1 VKDQNLKRI
10 KPVWKEICK
19 KLMMSFKKKGFL
31 NINPT
36 EEERRK

>member
-19 KLMMSFKKKGFL
+19 KKLMMSFKKGVLEHKS
-31 NINPT
+31 N
-36 EEERRK
+36 